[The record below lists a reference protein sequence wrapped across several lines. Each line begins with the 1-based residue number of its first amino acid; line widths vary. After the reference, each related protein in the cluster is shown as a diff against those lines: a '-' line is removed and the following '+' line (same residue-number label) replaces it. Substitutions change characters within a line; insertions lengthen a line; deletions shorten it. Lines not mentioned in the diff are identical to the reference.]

1 MEYLILA
8 AKIIIFIS
16 IVNVWLI
23 RFNRPTAWRG
33 ANAASMKEEFAA
45 YGLSE
50 AMMYMVGALKLICA
64 ISLMVSIY
72 IPFLAIPASAG
83 MGFLMFGAVWMH
95 FRVKDPLKKSL
106 PAFIFLLLSALIWL
120 EATGTI

>member
-1 MEYLILA
+1 METYVLA

-16 IVNVWLI
+16 IINVWLI

-33 ANAASMKEEFAA
+33 GNAASMREEFAA

-50 AMMYMVGALKLICA
+50 AMMYMVGALKLVCA
-64 ISLMVSIY
+64 ISLIVSIW
-72 IPFLAIPASAG
+72 IPFLAIPAAAG
-83 MGFLMFGAVWMH
+83 MGFLMFGAIWMH

-106 PAFIFLLLSALIWL
+106 PAFIFLLLSAFIWL